1 MSAERKR
8 IIIEEINYWKD
19 HKLLPEEQC
28 NFLLALYTQGEGQE
42 RHLQTTYKRPFIIY
56 LLLLILLIPF
66 SIIITNFTQISLT
79 LQIIL
84 MILFLSFSSLSYY
97 LFKKHQFQ
105 YTFVALLTTLI
116 LLLFTTVFVVN
127 HFFVN
132 PFVLPVI
139 ILMNFIGWFV
149 FGRWQKLKLLQIIS
163 VISFIFTCFYIIFQF
178 T

>member
-1 MSAERKR
+1 MRDFRMSAERKR

-84 MILFLSFSSLSYY
+84 MILFLSFSRSEERRVGKECRFL
-97 LFKKHQFQ
+97 
-105 YTFVALLTTLI
+105 
-116 LLLFTTVFVVN
+116 
-127 HFFVN
+127 
-132 PFVLPVI
+132 
-139 ILMNFIGWFV
+139 W
-149 FGRWQKLKLLQIIS
+149 
-163 VISFIFTCFYIIFQF
+163 
-178 T
+178 